1 MKFYKVVLIPLLLT
15 IALYPTLSITAGPA
29 KFPPHVKEMV
39 LETRKQIRTIDME
52 SFRVLLENPQGALII
67 DVREPKAFGSG
78 HIPGAINIPRGLIE
92 FRIWK
97 HVGYP
102 AEVDYNKK
110 IYVYCGTGARC
121 TLATKTLQDLGFS
134 EPTAVV
140 MKLAEWKKA
149 GYPLVKS

>member
-1 MKFYKVVLIPLLLT
+1 MKFYKVVLILLLVAIT
-15 IALYPTLSITAGPA
+15 LYPAVSITAGPA

-39 LETRKQIRTIDME
+39 LEARKQIHTIDME
-52 SFRVLLENPQGALII
+52 SFRAQLDNPQGALII
-67 DVREPKAFGSG
+67 DVREPNAYNTG

-92 FRIWK
+92 FRVWK

-102 AEVDYNKK
+102 GEVAYNKRM
-110 IYVYCGTGARC
+110 YVYCGTGARC

-149 GYPLVKS
+149 GYPLVK